1 MNVLFMPSN
10 IRISVESD
18 TTVLAAIYET
28 GLWVDAPCGGHGK
41 CGKCRVLVTKGN
53 SKEYSTEEMRCLSQE
68 ERNKGVRLACKMII
82 KEDTCVILSDIENQV
97 NHSVEDKRV
106 LGKDSKK
113 CEYGLALDIGTTTVE
128 YMVLNL
134 VDGSVMTRDRFY
146 NPQRKYGADVIARIS
161 AWLEDQS
168 KVQRMSHELIVNL
181 EERLKDKLNLL
192 DLNPKCIRKAVVVA
206 NTAMCHFF
214 TGRSPDKLARAPFQP
229 DFLGGTIQF
238 TEELGLSLADKAT
251 VEILPIVG
259 GHIGADTVGCLTA
272 LEFDKMAGFHLLVD
286 IGTNGEIVLKGP
298 DCLLAC
304 STAAGPAFEG
314 ACMTYGM
321 CAGPGAIN
329 KVLYGANGVRFQVE
343 GNVRPV
349 GLSGTGIIDAV
360 AAMLKAGI
368 MDSTGY
374 IKEEYCAV
382 DPVSEQ
388 EGYCLFQDNMG
399 GVYITR
405 QDVRQLQL
413 AKAAISAGIKT
424 LLKVAE
430 VKIQDLSGIWIA
442 GAFGT
447 QLNLENAMQLK
458 LLPSLDITR
467 YHQIGNGALLGAI
480 KRIRNQV
487 TMEELKSLANRVQH
501 IELAEDKGFN
511 QTFLDNIQ
519 F

>member
-1 MNVLFMPSN
+1 MNVLFIPSN
-10 IRISVESD
+10 IQISVEPD
-18 TTVLAAIYET
+18 TTVLAAIYKT
-28 GLWVDAPCGGHGK
+28 GLWVDAPCGGHGN

-53 SKEYSTEEMRCLSQE
+53 SKEYSIEEMRCLSQE
-68 ERNKGVRLACKMII
+68 EKNKGVRLACKMII
-82 KEDTCVILSDIENQV
+82 KEDTCVILSDLENQV
-97 NHSVEDKRV
+97 NQSMEDIRV
-106 LGKDSKK
+106 LDKDRKK

-128 YMVLNL
+128 YMVLNIL
-134 VDGSVMTRDRFY
+134 DGAVVCKDRFY
-146 NPQRKYGADVIARIS
+146 NPQRKYGADVIARIG
-161 AWLEDQS
+161 ACLDDQS
-168 KVQRMSHELIVNL
+168 KVQEMSHELISTL
-181 EERLKDKLNLL
+181 EERLKDKLYLL
-192 DLNPKCIRKAVVVA
+192 DLSPKCIRKAVVVA

-214 TGRSPDKLARAPFQP
+214 TGHSPDKLARAPFQP
-229 DFLGGTIQF
+229 DYWGGNIQF

-259 GHIGADTVGCLTA
+259 GHIGADTVGCMAA
-272 LEFDKMAGFHLLVD
+272 LEFDKMTGFQLLVD
-286 IGTNGEIVLKGP
+286 IGTNGEIVLKGS

-321 CAGPGAIN
+321 CASPGAIN
-329 KVLYGANGVRFQVE
+329 KVLYGDNGISFHVE

-360 AAMLKAGI
+360 ATMLKAGI

-374 IKEEYCAV
+374 LKEEYCVV
-382 DPVSEQ
+382 DPVTEQ
-388 EGYCLFQDNMG
+388 EGYCLFQDNLG

-405 QDVRQLQL
+405 QDIRQLQL

-430 VKIQDLSGIWIA
+430 VKIEDLSGIFIA

-458 LLPSLDITR
+458 LLPTIDITR
-467 YHQIGNGALLGAI
+467 YHQIGNGALSGAM

-487 TMEELKSLANRVQH
+487 TMEELKSLASQVQH